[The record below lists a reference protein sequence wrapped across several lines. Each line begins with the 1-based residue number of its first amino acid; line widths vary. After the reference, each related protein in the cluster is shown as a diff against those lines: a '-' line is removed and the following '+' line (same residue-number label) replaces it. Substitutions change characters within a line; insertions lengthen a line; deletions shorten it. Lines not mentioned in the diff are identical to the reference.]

1 MANPNIVD
9 ATTITGKLTYIQSVP
24 TGSTLLL
31 AGVANKILKINS
43 LIIANIDTAVPP
55 QSADITVLI
64 KDSSTGNTTRSTLAK
79 DIAVPAYATLVVI
92 SKDTS
97 IYLDENDA
105 IYISASA
112 ASDLS
117 ATCSYDEIS

>member
-9 ATTITGKLTYIQSVP
+9 ATTITGKLTYIESVP

-31 AGVANKILKINS
+31 AGVTNKILKINS
-43 LIIANIDTAVPP
+43 LIVANIDSAATP

-64 KDSSTGNTTRSTLAK
+64 RDSGNTTTRSTLAK
-79 DIAVPAYATLVVI
+79 DIVVPAYASLVVI

-105 IYISASA
+105 IYISASV

-117 ATCSYDEIS
+117 ATCSYEEIS